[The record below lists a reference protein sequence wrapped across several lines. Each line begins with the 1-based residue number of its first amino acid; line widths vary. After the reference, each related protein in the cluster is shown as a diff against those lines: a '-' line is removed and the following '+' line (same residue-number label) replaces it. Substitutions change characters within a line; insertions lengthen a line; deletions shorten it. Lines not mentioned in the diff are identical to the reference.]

1 MSPKMKRSIRTA
13 LQTLAAVAVVLPV
26 LAAYVADSAAL
37 AVAAPWLVT
46 AAVTTAGVA
55 AVVARIM
62 ASPVFEAILD
72 RFGLGLADDDPGGPV
87 A

>member
-1 MSPKMKRSIRTA
+1 M
-13 LQTLAAVAVVLPV
+13 AVVLPA

-62 ASPVFEAILD
+62 ASPIVEQLLN